1 MTVQNPIK
9 YTYVYDPDTNTMVP
23 DESVTIEQL
32 IKDYRMK
39 GWLPYQWGVYVC
51 AYARLRLERG
61 LRCIPETAFIYADT
75 DSIKFQGD
83 YRKNFEDLNKSLRND
98 YLAAPDTSGKL
109 HYMGIF
115 EYEGSY
121 RRFKTL
127 GAKKYVYEND
137 KGLHITIAGVN
148 KKAGAAEMK
157 TIDNFNV
164 NFKFKESAGL
174 QAVYNDKPE
183 IRKVR
188 IQGHDLEITSN
199 VALVPTT
206 YTVGITLEYDYL
218 INMLMNSDI
227 RETLHYER

>member
-1 MTVQNPIK
+1 MQNPIK
-9 YTYVYDPDTNTMVP
+9 YTYVYDPESNTMIP
-23 DESVTIEQL
+23 DESVSIAEL
-32 IKDYRMK
+32 IKEYRMK
-39 GWLPYQWGVYVC
+39 GWLPYQWGVSVC
-51 AYARLRLERG
+51 CYARLRLERG

-83 YRKNFEDLNKSLRND
+83 YTKNFEDLNRSLRND
-98 YLAAPDTSGKL
+98 YLSAPDSSGKL

-121 RRFKTL
+121 RKFKTL
-127 GAKKYVYEND
+127 GAKKYVYED
-137 KGLHITIAGVN
+137 DTGLHITIAGVN

-199 VALVPTT
+199 VALIPTT